1 MAVLHKLT
9 KTAFD
14 LRWRRI
20 SESAGEACQQPAP
33 PRWPRLPYLISAG
46 LQNAQDNRARRHIR
60 LRAKGMVKIVGY
72 RDGEPVWEAVE
83 TKH

>member
-1 MAVLHKLT
+1 MLKYQRCLRF
-9 KTAFD
+9 TAD
-14 LRWRRI
+14 GVASSREGI
-20 SESAGEACQQPAP
+20 EAA
-33 PRWPRLPYLISAG
+33 LE
-46 LQNAQDNRARRHIR
+46 R